1 MTLTIE
7 YETNGT
13 IKQTSGS
20 GNGDIS
26 AEITVSGNRTKVT
39 VSAKRDLRLLSAKL
53 SEPYDYAPD
62 CRIFVNGYQSW
73 TDTREFRLP
82 EGLHT
87 VLDKPEVV
95 RYKSHYAGH
104 GDERFHKY
112 RRGCL
117 HGYTYGYV
125 RQASGGAE
133 LFGSYNEENAWLV
146 TVFDKRH
153 HKLILESD
161 CDGRD
166 IRAGEEFTLYD
177 FIRLKGRLTEVSRE
191 YFSGFGKCEREPIRG
206 YTSWYLHYQNIDL
219 EKMNTALEQLDPE
232 NYDLF
237 QIDDGYQTYVG
248 DWMDVDGWKF
258 PEGLDEL
265 VEKIHAKGLLA
276 GLWLSPFL
284 CEKESRIHKLHPE
297 WIYRENNEEVLAGNN
312 WSGAV
317 ILDIRKQEVRDY
329 IKECLT
335 FYSKMGFDLFKLDFL
350 YAAALIHENT
360 GITRAE
366 MMRGAM
372 KFLRECLPDKLILGC
387 GVPLSAAF
395 GLVDY
400 CRIGTDVSLKFDDE
414 PYMRLMHRERV
425 STKRCLVNTIFRSFM
440 DGYVFRN
447 DPDVYLL
454 RDKDIELS
462 KEQRRALVMLNHL
475 FGAVYMTSD
484 NVGEYN
490 EEKKQMLAE
499 AQKLTAAEV
508 KDIAMNGKIV
518 RIEYVLDGKEE
529 VLFYDTAKGVL
540 ADKDPFE
547 V

>member
-26 AEITVSGNRTKVT
+26 AEVILSGNRTKVT

-53 SEPYDYAPD
+53 AEPYDYAPD
-62 CRIFVNGYQSW
+62 CRLFVNGYQSW
-73 TDTREFRLP
+73 TDTREFRLS
-82 EGLHT
+82 EELHT
-87 VLDKPEVV
+87 VLDKPEFV

-153 HKLILESD
+153 NKLILESD
-161 CDGRD
+161 CDGKD
-166 IRAGEEFTLYD
+166 VHAGEEFMLFD
-177 FIRLKGRLTEVSRE
+177 FIRLKGRLADVSRE
-191 YFSGFGKCEREPIRG
+191 YFAGFGKCDRKPIRG
-206 YTSWYLHYQNIDL
+206 YTSWYLHYQKIDL
-219 EKMNTALEQLDPE
+219 DKMNTALSQLDPAH
-232 NYDLF
+232 YDLF

-258 PEGLDEL
+258 PEGLEDL
-265 VEKIHAKGLLA
+265 VKKIHERGFLA
-276 GLWLSPFL
+276 GLWMSPFL
-284 CEKESRIHKLHPE
+284 CEKESRIHKLHPD
-297 WIYRENNEEVLAGNN
+297 WIYRENGEEVLAGNN

-317 ILDIRKQEVRDY
+317 ILDIRREDVRNY
-329 IKECLT
+329 IRECLT
-335 FYSKMGFDLFKLDFL
+335 YYSKMGFDLFKLDFL

-366 MMRGAM
+366 MMRSAM
-372 KFLRECLPDKLILGC
+372 KFLRECLGDKLILGC
-387 GVPLSAAF
+387 GVPLSSAF

-414 PYMRLMHRERV
+414 PYMRMMHRERV
-425 STKRCLVNTIFRSFM
+425 STKWCLVNTIFRSFM

-454 RDKDIELS
+454 RDRDNEMS

-484 NVGEYN
+484 NVGEYD

-499 AQKLTAAEV
+499 AQRLTAAEV
-508 KDIAMNGKIV
+508 KNIEMSGKIV
-518 RIEYVLDGKEE
+518 RIEYVLEGEE
-529 VLFYDTAKGVL
+529 KTLFYDIAKGVL
-540 ADKDPFE
+540 TEKDPYE